1 MMRARHG
8 KKLVMC
14 VMGIV
19 LSCMFSS
26 VAYAQAGVSSD
37 VPALTA
43 QSSRAVAKEIE
54 PALQRFVDQQKRL
67 PTQAKQVLVKAT
79 PDPVTGI
86 VWIDLDSGY
95 LPKDAPVFTEDF
107 GALVRDVEN
116 EGYELIAGVVK
127 FRYIK
132 VRIGGKEINEIYPPE
147 HLKKKR
153 AGASTSAAAAP
164 VAGLV
169 VLNPGHGKY
178 LNHSDETWR
187 YQRPTPYVGTADIY
201 EDTVTPGYS
210 SMLASLLTERSAN
223 TATSIKHTRDIG
235 NTNIDPESGLAWA
248 ALGARYYLK
257 RLYPALGATIWNKF
271 PNGSPSR
278 KQPDRANLREY
289 DDDIRARPEYANYL
303 NAETLI
309 SLHTDASDNVSA
321 RGATVIANI
330 NDADSNQ
337 LGLNIHCYVTEQ
349 IRQLPAYSTYPI
361 RPGVR
366 DGANYGEVRE
376 ASMPTALIEIGF
388 HSNADDS
395 TALRNSVF
403 RAAAMRGVEKGY
415 RTFKSGETTCLPF
428 KIASIPTASGK
439 FRVRFP
445 VPVTLQ
451 GHPRFPVTVVT
462 VPVSCPSTWTC
473 NNKTNSFTKAVDNVV
488 TTTYYCDAPST
499 KPAASFKWKTTVKDA
514 DGVVTAAVE
523 HMTSCSAGT

>member
-1 MMRARHG
+1 MRARHG
-8 KKLVMC
+8 KTLVTC
-14 VMGIV
+14 VVGVTLSCLFSFGAVAQENPELPV
-19 LSCMFSS
+19 LSAKNS
-26 VAYAQAGVSSD
+26 
-37 VPALTA
+37 
-43 QSSRAVAKEIE
+43 QSIAKEIE
-54 PALQRFVDQQKRL
+54 PALQQFVDQQERL
-67 PTQAKQVLVKAT
+67 PTQAKQVLVKVT
-79 PDPVTGI
+79 PDIQAGI

-95 LPKDAPVFTEDF
+95 LPRGISEFTEGF
-107 GALVRDVEN
+107 GEKVREVEN
-116 EGYELIAGVVK
+116 EGYELIEGVVK
-127 FRYIK
+127 FRYIR
-132 VRIGGKEINEIYPPE
+132 VRIGGKNLNEIYPPE

-153 AGASTSAAAAP
+153 ASVDAAAVP
-164 VAGLV
+164 VEGLV

-178 LNHSDETWR
+178 LNHEDETWR
-187 YQRPTPYVGTADIY
+187 YQRPTLYVGTTDIY
-201 EDTVTPGYS
+201 EDVVTPGYS

-235 NTNIDPESGLAWA
+235 NTNVDPESGLAWA

-271 PNGSPSR
+271 PNGSPDR

-289 DDDIRARPEYANYL
+289 DDDIRARPEYANYI
-303 NAETLI
+303 NADTLI
-309 SLHTDASDNVSA
+309 SLHTDASTNTSA
-321 RGATVIANI
+321 RGATVIANV
-330 NDADSNQ
+330 DDSASNQ
-337 LGLNIHCYVTEQ
+337 LGQNILCYVTEQ

-366 DGANYGEVRE
+366 DGASYGEVRV
-376 ASMPTALIEIGF
+376 AAMPTALIEVGF
-388 HSNADDS
+388 HTNADDS
-395 TALRNSVF
+395 IALRNSVF

-415 RTFKSGETTCLPF
+415 RTFKAGETTCLPF

-473 NNKTNSFTKAVDNVV
+473 GSKTNSFTKAVDNVV
-488 TTTYYCDAPST
+488 TPTYYCDAPST